1 MLFSLYISLPFT
13 SHLPL
18 HRTSL
23 YIPGPFT
30 SQIHLHLRSI
40 YNKMAPQTND
50 NPQTSGRVQTEGLL
64 LWALESVEEVR
75 AIVGYNN
82 MDKEVYT
89 YIFL

>member
-1 MLFSLYISLPFT
+1 
-13 SHLPL
+13 
-18 HRTSL
+18 
-23 YIPGPFT
+23 
-30 SQIHLHLRSI
+30 
-40 YNKMAPQTND
+40 MAPQTND